1 MRFYPERDCSYSH
14 RYIFIERFDVV
25 LKSDWLGGLS
35 NHEIF
40 PNITME
46 TISQFVSLRFTAF
59 LTASVIADTKIHY
72 NFRNTV
78 VVLPNVVL
86 RVFR

>member
-1 MRFYPERDCSYSH
+1 M
-14 RYIFIERFDVV
+14 YIFIQQLVVV

-35 NHEIF
+35 NPEIF
-40 PNITME
+40 PNITIG

-59 LTASVIADTKIHY
+59 LTVSVIADAKISY

-86 RVFR
+86 TFVFM